1 MGLIDETVTF
11 YNNEANV
18 AEDQIKLLKRQ
29 ILQLQQSIKNKTVDS
44 SLNPELQK
52 LITENTKLK
61 HRLTILKRVSLRPS
75 REPPSSPRFRR
86 FPT

>member
-61 HRLTILKRVSLRPS
+61 HRLTILKRVSLRSS
-75 REPPSSPRFRR
+75 RESPSSPRFRR